1 MENSIKKVN
10 YTHQFGLG
18 MLKRYTN
25 EFQELKEKLSNDFT
39 QISWICGSM
48 IFADEMVKLYNTLT
62 SSDEHMID
70 EFYEHIRDYILSSFN
85 VEKGSTNQMA
95 NYEHRVR
102 YKAKVY
108 FLNEI
113 KPYLSK

>member
-10 YTHQFGLG
+10 YTHQFGLS

-25 EFQELKEKLSNDFT
+25 EFQELNEKLSKDFT
-39 QISWICGSM
+39 QISWICSSM

-62 SSDEHMID
+62 STDEHMID
-70 EFYEHIRDYILSSFN
+70 EYYEHIRDYILTGYN
-85 VEKGSTNQMA
+85 VEKCSTNELA

-102 YKAKVY
+102 YKAKLY
-108 FLNEI
+108 FLEEI